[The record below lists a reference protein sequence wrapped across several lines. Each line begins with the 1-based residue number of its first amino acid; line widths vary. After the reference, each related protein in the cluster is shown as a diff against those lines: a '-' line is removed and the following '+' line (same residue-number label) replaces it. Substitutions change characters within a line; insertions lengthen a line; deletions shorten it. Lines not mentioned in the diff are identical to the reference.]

1 MYICGVGSFYSGSNI
16 TNAKTFIDETGTTT
30 YRSGWMDCQ
39 RQLQSGTFGDG
50 VGCFSPNSINNTGV
64 IKYGFEINGLST
76 GFANID
82 KFFYRIGL
90 KNDANQLNSGT
101 FNSNGRK
108 ISSIKIKYGRL

>member
-1 MYICGVGSFYSGSNI
+1 MYICGVGSFYNGK
-16 TNAKTFIDETGTTT
+16 TNAKTFIDVNGNPI